1 MAETG
6 MRSKGKL
13 LVGVAFKIIENWV
26 QSSLG
31 IWGFDSRIPLPLPKS
46 VHAQIPYIKWCNIW
60 I

>member
-31 IWGFDSRIPLPLPKS
+31 ICGDLILGYLSLFQNQCMFKS
-46 VHAQIPYIKWCNIW
+46 LI
-60 I
+60 